1 MEEIKLNPCPFCRGV
16 AVVHVDDGVRVI
28 CKKCGAM
35 TKCLVDGYSQGSPT
49 GGAVESVVKAWNR
62 RIEQECNQ
70 TDI

>member
-1 MEEIKLNPCPFCRGV
+1 MNEIILKSCPFCGGG
-16 AVVHVDDGVRVI
+16 AVVHVDNGVRVI

-62 RIEQECNQ
+62 RI
-70 TDI
+70 